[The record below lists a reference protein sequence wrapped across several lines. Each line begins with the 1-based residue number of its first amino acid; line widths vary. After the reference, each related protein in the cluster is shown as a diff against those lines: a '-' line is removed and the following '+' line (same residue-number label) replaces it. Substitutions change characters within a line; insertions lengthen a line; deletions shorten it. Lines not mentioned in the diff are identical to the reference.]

1 MITENNQIQ
10 GLEQKIKIN
19 QIQGLEQKDSAR
31 FSRKIWVTMGQ
42 TMVVSQVPGAG
53 ARLDRAFREGIA
65 FRYDRVAMVFANK
78 VQYHRRR
85 FGGNKPRPGMKR
97 NEASRGCVQDA

>member
-1 MITENNQIQ
+1 
-10 GLEQKIKIN
+10 
-19 QIQGLEQKDSAR
+19 
-31 FSRKIWVTMGQ
+31 MGQ
-42 TMVVSQVPGAG
+42 TMVMSRSLGRG
-53 ARLDRAFREGIA
+53 ARLDKAFREGTA
-65 FRYDRVAMVFANK
+65 FRYDRVAMVFAKK